1 MALYCQTGGIF
12 IINLV
17 SCFFINMVDIKNN
30 FTYLTEFFKL
40 HYMTYPDSKE
50 IIEFLKQQEKDDKFK
65 EKEKK
70 YLMPKK

>member
-1 MALYCQTGGIF
+1 
-12 IINLV
+12 
-17 SCFFINMVDIKNN
+17 MVDIKNN

-40 HYMTYPDSKE
+40 HYMTNPDSKE